1 MNTQDICKFIPSKS
15 IDKDLLTLN
24 FVYECQFFPEEFLS
38 KNAYSINLVSA
49 GRGILHIRNGEYLLQ
64 PGVVFFTFPQQE
76 YRVESTEDLQYMY
89 VSFLGIRANA
99 LMERLGLR
107 SNYAVFPDCGALLPT
122 WKQALHVSEPENLD
136 LITEG
141 LLLYSLAHLC
151 NTEKESNAMATST
164 DIVLKVKLYLEEHF
178 TDHDLTL
185 QAVAAKFGY
194 NHKYLSQKFIKTIS
208 IGFNDYLQDLRI
220 QHARKLIREGMQNVA
235 EISRRC
241 GYNDPFYFSRLFREK
256 TGLSPK
262 QYMRKRGE

>member
-24 FVYECQFFPEEFLS
+24 FVYECEFFPEEFLS

-49 GRGILHIRNGEYLLQ
+49 GRGILHTRNGEYLLQ
-64 PGVVFFTFPQQE
+64 PGVMFFTFPQQE
-76 YRVESTEDLQYMY
+76 YRVESTEDLHFMY

-151 NTEKESNAMATST
+151 NTAKESKSKEAST
-164 DIVLKVKLYLEEHF
+164 EIILKVKLYLEEHF
-178 TDHDLTL
+178 SDQDLTL
-185 QAVAAKFGY
+185 QAVATKFGY
-194 NHKYLSQKFIKTIS
+194 NHKYLSLKFKKTLS
-208 IGFNDYLQDLRI
+208 IGFNDYLGDLRI

-241 GYNDPFYFSRLFREK
+241 GYNDPFYFSRLFRGK